1 LGAMVGFGGL
11 WDGDTWYLLMSN
23 LFPFAVMTCSALGY
37 FRKFPKLRNANVRLA
52 LQAVGYAAVLA
63 LCVVSLV
70 SDTYNPFLYFRF

>member
-1 LGAMVGFGGL
+1 MVGVGVL
-11 WDGDTWYLLMSN
+11 LDGDTLYLLISI
-23 LFPFAVMTCSALGY
+23 LFPCAVMTCSALGY